1 MKYDARYDL
10 QQFVQPRIQVSPMF
24 GQMRPDMGQRFFN
37 GLGQNTGPGT
47 FGPEYLGLERY
58 LGGLGQSSVD
68 DGYADEMEFE
78 EGLYGFGQ
86 LEDEKTA
93 AARTATTEIERIRTQ
108 LREAG
113 RGDLV
118 EAVNSTA
125 TLFQTRLAAARTS
138 AEIVDLGAWLS
149 SKLLGLLAQAQ
160 NGQAPSQSSSSPS
173 SSGGGGGAS
182 PMPEPVAS
190 GGGSSNTAF
199 LVLGGI
205 ALAAAGIYLL
215 RMQG

>member
-10 QQFVQPRIQVSPMF
+10 QQFVQPRLQVSPMF
-24 GQMRPDMGQRFFN
+24 GQMRPEMGQRFFN

-47 FGPEYLGLERY
+47 FGREYFGLERY

-68 DGYADEMEFE
+68 DGYADEADYE
-78 EGLYGFGQ
+78 EGLYGFGA
-86 LEDEKTA
+86 LEDEKSSA
-93 AARTATTEIERIRTQ
+93 AQMASSEIERVRTQ

-125 TLFQTRLAAARTS
+125 TLFQTRLAAARTEG
-138 AEIVDLGAWLS
+138 EIVELGSWLS
-149 SKLLGLLAQAQ
+149 TKLLGLLAQAQ
-160 NGQAPSQSSSSPS
+160 NGGQAPTAPP
-173 SSGGGGGAS
+173 SSGGGGGA
-182 PMPEPVAS
+182 PPPVEPVVGA
-190 GGGSSNTAF
+190 GTSNTAL

-205 ALAAAGIYLL
+205 ALAAAGIYVL